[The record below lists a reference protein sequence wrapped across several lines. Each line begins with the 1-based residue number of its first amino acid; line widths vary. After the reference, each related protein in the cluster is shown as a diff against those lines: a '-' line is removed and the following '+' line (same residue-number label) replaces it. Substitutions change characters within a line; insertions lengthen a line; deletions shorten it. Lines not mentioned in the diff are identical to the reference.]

1 MGSLIYS
8 LCYMVIT
15 ELEPSHSEDS
25 VSQEKEIITKM
36 YKVFFKIYVLI
47 MFLIVWE
54 MVLGKDTRGKEFYLP
69 HIFCKS
75 FLIFST

>member
-1 MGSLIYS
+1 MGSLICS

-47 MFLIVWE
+47 VFLAKTIV
-54 MVLGKDTRGKEFYLP
+54 GKWFLAKIPGERNF
-69 HIFCKS
+69 IFLT
-75 FLIFST
+75 FFV